1 LQFQTTRPPL
11 RQRQRQ
17 RHTMMTTSLGR
28 KTAAAEITKK
38 ATTTTTMRTT
48 TTTATTVI
56 EESVWRTAAHQ
67 HQARIRRLLEPG
79 LTELSHPLNAGHFA
93 QHRHHRPHTTTTDG
107 SIWTALDPQHPV
119 YNFLIDYYGLKGSQG
134 PRRLARWSPA
144 PRSAIEITT
153 GGVGGGGGVLL
164 QGATEED
171 LGDLLHLRGA
181 ILEPPHGILYS
192 AKEYF
197 AASRAPETTETHTSN
212 QNDEHSSSSSSSSH
226 RSGKSSSN
234 SSTKTIAEQMR
245 PFAWNYSILQRTLAA
260 EPVLHCFGLHEW
272 AMLYQPI
279 TTADGGGDDAS
290 ITTTPKSQQYQA
302 HLPLR
307 VDRATIQAAVERKG
321 VHCTHVDAVRFFTPA
336 AEQWNVYGAPLHR
349 SQQVQLEQPACLH
362 AHMDLLKLTLRLQP
376 FVDAALL
383 ADMLELALQARYL
396 DVAAS
401 PYDASQY
408 HIDPVPIET
417 PEGRALYRQQ
427 QYALMQ
433 KAAPVRKAVRQ
444 AYQDFLAVAFDYPFP
459 EDDNEKNE

>member
-93 QHRHHRPHTTTTDG
+93 QHRHHRPHTTTTE
-107 SIWTALDPQHPV
+107 SPIWTALDPQHPV

-197 AASRAPETTETHTSN
+197 AASRAPETTSTETTTSN
-212 QNDEHSSSSSSSSH
+212 EGVDNGSSSSH
-226 RSGKSSSN
+226 RSSSS
-234 SSTKTIAEQMR
+234 SFKTMAEQMR
-245 PFAWNYSILQRTLAA
+245 PFLWNYSILQRTLAA

-279 TTADGGGDDAS
+279 VPGGDELA
-290 ITTTPKSQQYQA
+290 IPKSQQYQA

-307 VDRATIQAAVERKG
+307 VDRATIQQAVERKG

-336 AEQWNVYGAPLHR
+336 AERWNVYGAPLPR
-349 SQQVQLEQPACLH
+349 AQQVQLEQPACLH

-376 FVDAALL
+376 FVDAALV
-383 ADMLELALQARYL
+383 ADTLELALQARCL

-433 KAAPVRKAVRQ
+433 KAAPVRHAVRQ

-459 EDDNEKNE
+459 EDDNEKERIKGQHN